1 MKDCGKFIMDKEI
14 KETKQDVELIEVPT
28 QTELAYKVGEE
39 VLNMPQIICRM
50 ANKIESIEKKL

>member
-1 MKDCGKFIMDKEI
+1 MDKEI